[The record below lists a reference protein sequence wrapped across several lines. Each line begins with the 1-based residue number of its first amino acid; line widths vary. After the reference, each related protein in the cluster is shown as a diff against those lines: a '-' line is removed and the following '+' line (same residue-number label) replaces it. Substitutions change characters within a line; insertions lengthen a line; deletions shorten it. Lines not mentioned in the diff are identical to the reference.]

1 MPLLSCSHPLLQES
15 FLTFTDSN
23 TYPRSHHHGGRT
35 PCSPPCTSSGNGGRK
50 KKTVIQDY
58 MLHCTYIFLD
68 CGIHCMWLQCHWSA
82 DHTHTGCF
90 KGYCIHMPLI
100 KTSVPVTMAT
110 EVLHQQGKFYA
121 NRGKSQ
127 QDIVAFN
134 SYW

>member
-1 MPLLSCSHPLLQES
+1 MAYTACGYNAIGQQTTH
-15 FLTFTDSN
+15 
-23 TYPRSHHHGGRT
+23 
-35 PCSPPCTSSGNGGRK
+35 
-50 KKTVIQDY
+50 IQVVLGD
-58 MLHCTYIFLD
+58 IV
-68 CGIHCMWLQCHWSA
+68 
-82 DHTHTGCF
+82 
-90 KGYCIHMPLI
+90 HMPLI